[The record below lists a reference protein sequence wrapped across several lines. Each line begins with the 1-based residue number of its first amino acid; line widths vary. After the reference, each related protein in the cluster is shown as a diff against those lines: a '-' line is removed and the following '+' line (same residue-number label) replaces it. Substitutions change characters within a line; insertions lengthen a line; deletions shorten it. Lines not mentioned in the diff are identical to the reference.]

1 MKREVPPDT
10 QIVATKSVSQT
21 RWELDRIVAELRV
34 SREETHSI
42 RRDGEARRAPSRDA
56 LENILNSLTEALFPR
71 HYGQFDLDGEN
82 IDYFVGNALSIALES
97 LCEQIHRGAL
107 FVGDELLPGFR
118 REEAIELTR
127 AFASQLPEIRGHLI
141 SDLRAAF
148 VGDPAARN
156 FPEILIGYPGMAAI
170 IHHRLAHIL
179 HQLGAR
185 LLARL
190 IAEIAHAKTGID
202 IHPGAA
208 IGSGFFIDHG
218 TGVVIGETAVIG
230 DNVRIYQAVTLGARH
245 FPTDEEGNVIKGDA
259 RHPVVEDDVV
269 IYAGATILG
278 RIVVGRGSTI
288 GGNVW
293 VTQDVPPNSIVTRQQ
308 PGARLARLSET
319 DARRVDLTPPAP
331 AQGTN
336 FLLLRCLREA
346 TLWEQFNPHASSA
359 MNLTAAQRSSWPPC
373 TSKRQEPGDHFQTI
387 SETLT
392 GFVIRLRRAKRSATT
407 C

>member
-1 MKREVPPDT
+1 MKREIPPT
-10 QIVATKSVSQT
+10 PEMAAPEGTSHT
-21 RWELDRIVAELRV
+21 RWQLDRIVSELRI
-34 SREETHSI
+34 SREHTHSI

-56 LENILNSLTEALFPR
+56 LEGILNGLTSALFPR

-82 IDYFVGNALSIALES
+82 IDYFVGSALSTALDS

-118 REEAIELTR
+118 RDEAIELTR
-127 AFASQLPEIRGHLI
+127 TFASQLPVVRGLLI

-156 FPEILIGYPGMAAI
+156 FPEILIGYPGMTAI

-179 HQLGAR
+179 HRLGAR
-185 LLARL
+185 LVARL
-190 IAEIAHAKTGID
+190 VAEIAHTRTGID

-218 TGVVIGETAVIG
+218 TGVVIGETAIIG

-245 FPTDEEGNVIKGDA
+245 FPTDDEGNLIKGDA
-259 RHPVVEDDVV
+259 RHPIVEDDVV

-278 RIVVGRGSTI
+278 RVVVGRGSTI

-293 VTQDVPPNSIVTRQQ
+293 VTQDVAPSSVVTQAT
-308 PGARLARLSET
+308 ARSK
-319 DARRVDLTPPAP
+319 V
-331 AQGTN
+331 G
-336 FLLLRCLREA
+336 
-346 TLWEQFNPHASSA
+346 SS
-359 MNLTAAQRSSWPPC
+359 
-373 TSKRQEPGDHFQTI
+373 
-387 SETLT
+387 
-392 GFVIRLRRAKRSATT
+392 
-407 C
+407 